1 MDKEPVLVDLKGV
14 ACSGDKELA
23 PRDVK
28 GTDQIATKSLA
39 TSVGPMD
46 QASTRKKKRRLP
58 LVDAAT
64 VPSAIVVE
72 EEAAGLKRRLP
83 RVDAALALSKEESSD
98 SDLTDVE
105 SEPEISCKEALLREV
120 GLQPKENVQRK

>member
-1 MDKEPVLVDLKGV
+1 M
-14 ACSGDKELA
+14 
-23 PRDVK
+23 
-28 GTDQIATKSLA
+28 
-39 TSVGPMD
+39 
-46 QASTRKKKRRLP
+46 P

-83 RVDAALALSKEESSD
+83 MVDAALALSKEKSSD

-105 SEPEISCKEALLREV
+105 SEPEISCEEALLREV
-120 GLQPKENVQRK
+120 GLQPKENVRRK